1 MRGLR
6 PRAGR
11 RLACFVGR
19 QIRPSAFDPEQTSLI
34 AFAEYRLA
42 HYILPTPSLTR
53 GEQMAR
59 DQGGRSKSRRN
70 FCWTLVVGFVASG
83 IALAQNATKMR
94 RIGWLSS
101 QRPSEYDIQTDL
113 ASLQQLGWIEGRNI
127 IVERRF
133 TGSHE
138 LLPAAAQELVRM
150 NVDLIVT
157 DGTPATLA
165 AKKATATIPIVM
177 AGAGDPVAMGLVAS
191 LAHPGGNVTG
201 YSMVS
206 TELEAKRAELLHELA
221 PTVQRVALPI
231 HPDNPTYQLLSR
243 QAEAAYRSLGVQAIF
258 IDPESVK
265 SFLDEAVRQRA
276 QAVDGNF
283 LWLDTDAAVAA
294 FVERALHYRLP
305 IMSMGREVVEAGG
318 LVSFDTDDDEADRRV
333 AVIIDKILHGAKPAD
348 IPVEQPTR
356 FHLILNLKSA
366 KALGLTIPKGLLLR
380 ADEVIQ

>member
-1 MRGLR
+1 
-6 PRAGR
+6 
-11 RLACFVGR
+11 
-19 QIRPSAFDPEQTSLI
+19 
-34 AFAEYRLA
+34 
-42 HYILPTPSLTR
+42 
-53 GEQMAR
+53 
-59 DQGGRSKSRRN
+59 
-70 FCWTLVVGFVASG
+70 
-83 IALAQNATKMR
+83 MR

-101 QRPSEYDIQTDL
+101 AERSSEAEIQNVL
-113 ASLQQLGWIEGRNI
+113 ATLQQLGWIEGRNI

-157 DGTPATLA
+157 DGTPAALA
-165 AKKATATIPIVM
+165 AKKATAAIPIVM

-201 YSMVS
+201 YSMVGPEIA
-206 TELEAKRAELLHELA
+206 TKRAELLHDLL

-231 HPDNPTYQLLSR
+231 NPGNPIFQLLSR

-265 SFLDEAVRQRA
+265 SFLDEAVRQGA

-283 LWLDTDAAVAA
+283 LWLDTDAAAAA

-318 LVSFDTDDDEADRRV
+318 LVSFDTDDDEADQRV
-333 AVIIDKILHGAKPAD
+333 AVIIDKILRGAKPAD

-366 KALGLTIPKGLLLR
+366 KALGLTIPKELLLR